1 MEKLMGGDQRR
12 AILAV
17 ILSGIVLFGWQYFMG
32 PKVPPI
38 DTVQSKSSSKNTNV
52 IGDNKSTTNTKLTSK
67 IDQSNQT
74 DHSSTL
80 ATTSSNE
87 VQINTFTLKNN
98 KDSYVIDNNLNLLQ
112 ATYSNTDKKL
122 SEVFTQKKSS
132 SILFNSNGVLT
143 SLFFNF
149 DQISDK
155 EIRVTNRD
163 LNIQG
168 LIFID
173 EKGLLNFNLSSDKNF
188 QYQVRWFEKEQKLD
202 NGQLSNFVFF
212 GKDLETYSVGDSDNG
227 DKLIKWS
234 GIDFNYHLLA
244 AVFSDKQNYL
254 FDIKDSG
261 SFGVKSNTPTNKLSL
276 KYVFT
281 KKEYDHLI
289 SLGDSLEM
297 SVDFGVWSIIAVPIL
312 RGLQFFFSVIPNYG
326 ISIILLTLI
335 IRMLTFPL
343 QYKSFKSMKKMQDI
357 QPELTKV
364 REKFKDNPQKMQQET
379 MALFK
384 KAGAN
389 PLSGCLP
396 LLLQMPIFFAFYK
409 VLYSAVELVDAPFY
423 FWISDLSEKDPYY
436 VLPVLMALSMFLQQ
450 KFTPTTTA
458 DPVQKKVMMF
468 MPLLFGL
475 FMKDLPAGLTLYIF
489 ISTLVGMA
497 QQLLV
502 FKRT

>member
-1 MEKLMGGDQRR
+1 MGGDQRR

-17 ILSGIVLFGWQYFMG
+17 VLSGIVLFGWQYFMG
-32 PKVPPI
+32 PEVPA
-38 DTVQSKSSSKNTNV
+38 VNT
-52 IGDNKSTTNTKLTSK
+52 STTKNQEVTLGDGTAQIDSKLVSSDESITSNDEITK
-67 IDQSNQT
+67 SNRPTKVQEF
-74 DHSSTL
+74 L
-80 ATTSSNE
+80 LKSN
-87 VQINTFTLKNN
+87 N
-98 KDSYVIDNNLNLLQ
+98 DSYILDNNLNLID
-112 ATYSNTDKKL
+112 ATYSNTEKKL
-122 SEVFTQKKSS
+122 SEVFSQKKSGK
-132 SILFNSNGVLT
+132 IHFNLNGVLGP
-143 SLFFNF
+143 LYF
-149 DQISDK
+149 DIQQVSNNELK
-155 EIRVTNRD
+155 VSNND
-163 LNIQG
+163 LNISG
-168 LIFID
+168 KIYID
-173 EKGLLNFNLSSDKNF
+173 EKGLLNINLISEKNF
-188 QYQVRWFEKEQKLD
+188 QFQVTWSEKEQTLE
-202 NGQLSNFVFF
+202 NGQLSKFVFY
-212 GKDLETYSVGDSDNG
+212 GKDLETINIGDSDNG

-244 AVFSDKQNYL
+244 AVFHDKQNFLYNI
-254 FDIKDSG
+254 DESG
-261 SFGVKSNTPTNKLSL
+261 TFSVKSNSPTDKLL
-276 KYVFT
+276 MKYVYT

-289 SLGDSLEM
+289 SLGDNLDM
-297 SVDFGVWSIIAVPIL
+297 SVDFGVWSLIAVPIL

-423 FWISDLSEKDPYY
+423 LWISDLSEKDPYY
-436 VLPVLMALSMFLQQ
+436 VLPVLMALSMFFQQ
-450 KFTPTTTA
+450 KFTPTTTT
-458 DPVQKKVMMF
+458 DPVQKKLMMF

>member
-1 MEKLMGGDQRR
+1 
-12 AILAV
+12 
-17 ILSGIVLFGWQYFMG
+17 MG
-32 PKVPPI
+32 PLYFDIQQVSNNELKV
-38 DTVQSKSSSKNTNV
+38 
-52 IGDNKSTTNTKLTSK
+52 
-67 IDQSNQT
+67 SN
-74 DHSSTL
+74 
-80 ATTSSNE
+80 N
-87 VQINTFTLKNN
+87 
-98 KDSYVIDNNLNLLQ
+98 
-112 ATYSNTDKKL
+112 
-122 SEVFTQKKSS
+122 
-132 SILFNSNGVLT
+132 
-143 SLFFNF
+143 
-149 DQISDK
+149 
-155 EIRVTNRD
+155 D
-163 LNIQG
+163 LNISG
-168 LIFID
+168 KIYID
-173 EKGLLNFNLSSDKNF
+173 EKGLLNINLISEKNF
-188 QYQVRWFEKEQKLD
+188 QFQVTWSEKEQTLE
-202 NGQLSNFVFF
+202 NGQLSKFVFY
-212 GKDLETYSVGDSDNG
+212 GKDLETINIGDSDNG

-244 AVFSDKQNYL
+244 AVFHDKQNFLYNI
-254 FDIKDSG
+254 DESG
-261 SFGVKSNTPTNKLSL
+261 TFSVKSNSPTDKLL
-276 KYVFT
+276 MKYVYT

-289 SLGDSLEM
+289 SLGDNLDM
-297 SVDFGVWSIIAVPIL
+297 SVDFGVWSLIAVPIL

-423 FWISDLSEKDPYY
+423 LWISDLSEKDPYY
-436 VLPVLMALSMFLQQ
+436 VLPVLMALSMFFQQ
-450 KFTPTTTA
+450 KFTPTTTT
-458 DPVQKKVMMF
+458 DPVQKKLMMF

>member
-1 MEKLMGGDQRR
+1 MGGDQRR

-17 ILSGIVLFGWQYFMG
+17 VLSGVVLFGWQYFFG
-32 PKVPPI
+32 PKVPVV
-38 DTVQSKSSSKNTNV
+38 DNKDSLNSSLVKSSDLNAPKDKSNV
-52 IGDNKSTTNTKLTSK
+52 QNKTKD
-67 IDQSNQT
+67 IE
-74 DHSSTL
+74 SSDSL
-80 ATTSSNE
+80 VADEKLIVN
-87 VQINTFTLKNN
+87 NFTLK
-98 KDSYVIDNNLNLLQ
+98 KGEDSYTVDNYLNLLN
-112 ATYSNTDKKL
+112 ATYSNTSKKL
-122 SEVFTQKKSS
+122 SEVFTKSNS
-132 SILFNSNGVLT
+132 GQILFNING
-143 SLFFNF
+143 LFQKLYFNF
-149 DQISDK
+149 EQISDQ
-155 EIRVTNRD
+155 EISISNKD
-163 LNIQG
+163 LMIAG
-168 LIFID
+168 KLFLD
-173 EKGLLNFNLSSDKNF
+173 EKGLLNLEVKSQNSFKYSF
-188 QYQVRWFEKEQKLD
+188 RWSEKEQQLD
-202 NGQLSNFVFF
+202 NGQLSNFVLFS
-212 GKDLETYSVGDSDNG
+212 KDLETYSVGSG
-227 DKLIKWS
+227 EKGEKAIEWA

-244 AVFSDKQNYL
+244 VIFSDKQNFLYNIQESGR
-254 FDIKDSG
+254 FDIQSSKPVNNLN
-261 SFGVKSNTPTNKLSL
+261 F

-289 SLGDSLEM
+289 SLGDKLEM
-297 SVDFGVWSIIAVPIL
+297 SVDFGIWSIIAVPIL

-423 FWISDLSEKDPYY
+423 LWISDLSEKDPYY

-489 ISTLVGMA
+489 VSTLVGMA